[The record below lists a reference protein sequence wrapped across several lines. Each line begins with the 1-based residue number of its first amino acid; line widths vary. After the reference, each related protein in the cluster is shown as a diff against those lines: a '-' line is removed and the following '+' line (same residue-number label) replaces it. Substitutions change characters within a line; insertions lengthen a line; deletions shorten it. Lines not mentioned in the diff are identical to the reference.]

1 MRENRTPGSVQGRS
15 GNWPF
20 YCDEQRQLM
29 TFLDQLMADRRLP
42 RLRQSLTEP
51 VASLRLPERATPPP
65 RPALPLAIA

>member
-1 MRENRTPGSVQGRS
+1 
-15 GNWPF
+15 
-20 YCDEQRQLM
+20 M